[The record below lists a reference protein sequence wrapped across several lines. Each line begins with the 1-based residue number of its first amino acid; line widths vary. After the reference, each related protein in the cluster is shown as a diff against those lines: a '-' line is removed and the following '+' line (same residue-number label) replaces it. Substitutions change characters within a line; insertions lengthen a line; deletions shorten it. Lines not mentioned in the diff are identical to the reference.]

1 MVENKS
7 ASDSKNKRISAGTD
21 LAEVFPYSRAVRI
34 GNIIEISGT
43 GAYGEEGELVGVND
57 VYEQAK
63 CIYAIIEKTLAAA
76 GAKLSDVAK
85 VTVFTTD
92 ITRWEEIARAHR
104 AYFHEMPPAV
114 TVVEV
119 TALMS
124 PEMLVEI
131 EATAVLA

>member
-1 MVENKS
+1 MSEDGS
-7 ASDSKNKRISAGTD
+7 YAQSKRIPAGTD
-21 LAEVFPYSRAVRI
+21 LSEVFPYARAVRI
-34 GNIIEISGT
+34 GHIIEIAGT
-43 GAYGEEGELVGVND
+43 GAYDEAGNLVGAGD

-63 CIYAIIEKTLAAA
+63 CIYAIIERTLASA
-76 GAKLSDVAK
+76 GAAMTDVAK

-92 ITRWEEIARAHR
+92 ISRWEEIARAHR
-104 AYFHEMPPAV
+104 AHFREIPPAV

-131 EATAVLA
+131 EATAVVS